1 MKMKEIKSAIKKRIN
16 QLNTGIDRA
25 RLDARHFPAGRLR
38 VSGRTVPQYYQVI
51 GGKEEYLSRD
61 KAETVIALAQKR
73 YNKEFIKQAS
83 AEVARLESVL
93 ESLAQGG
100 AEDTYYK
107 LSPLRKRLVEPYI
120 LPDEVYK
127 KRWEGMEYNT
137 NPYNIEDKKY
147 ATRKGDMVRSKS
159 EKILADML
167 YEMKIPYHYEQ
178 ELRLGN
184 RYSVY
189 PDFTLL
195 DISTRKE
202 VYWEHLGLLDDHNYL
217 CKNLRKLDEYR
228 HHGIYQRKNLIVTY
242 ETSANPLDTEGIR
255 RMLNDMFK

>member
-1 MKMKEIKSAIKKRIN
+1 MNEIRKIIKNRIETL
-16 QLNTGIDRA
+16 QRGIDTA
-25 RLDARHFPAGRLR
+25 KLDAKGFPEGQLR
-38 VSGRTVPQYYQVI
+38 ITGKNIPEYYRILGDKQ
-51 GGKEEYLSRD
+51 EYLGRD
-61 KAETVIALAQKR
+61 KAKTIISLAQKS
-73 YNKEFIKQAS
+73 YNKDFIKKATTELTYFEKILKHLPEGD
-83 AEVARLESVL
+83 AESVF
-93 ESLAQGG
+93 Q
-100 AEDTYYK
+100 K
-107 LSPLRKRLVEPYI
+107 LPLRRQNIVEPYI

-127 KRWEGMEYNT
+127 KRWEEMEYNT

-184 RYSVY
+184 RHSVY

-255 RMLNDMFK
+255 RMLSDMFK